1 MLDLGAYP
9 GVIEGGRTGIVG
21 DVMAVNVT
29 LLASLDAFEEH
40 PREYV
45 RTLIATPFGR
55 AWMYIYRRPPRD
67 TAVVTSGDWCNR

>member
-1 MLDLGAYP
+1 MFDLGAYP

-21 DVMAVNVT
+21 DVMAVNVK

-40 PREYV
+40 PRGYV

-55 AWMYIYRRPPRD
+55 AWMYIYRHQPGDAP
-67 TAVVTSGDWCNR
+67 VVPSGDWRNR